1 VLLVKSVGE
10 LNVCGLVY
18 RVFVASVDESSD
30 LSAEEDGV
38 CVASSGQILVRA
50 SLSPSRKRDTL
61 VHEIAHAFLEASG
74 IREFMRT
81 RVKGDYDA
89 FEEAFIR
96 LLVPSF
102 LRFVDDNAKELVRL
116 VRKGKWTR

>member
-1 VLLVKSVGE
+1 MIEVGE

-18 RVFVASVDESSD
+18 RVFIASVDESSELTSD
-30 LSAEEDGV
+30 DDGA
-38 CVASSGQILVRA
+38 CATSSGQILVRA

-61 VHEIAHAFLEASG
+61 VHEVAHAFLEASG
-74 IREFMRT
+74 LREFLKT
-81 RVKGDYDA
+81 RVKGDYDS
-89 FEEAFIR
+89 FEEALIR

-102 LRFVDDNAKELVRL
+102 LRFVDDNSKELIRL

>member
-1 VLLVKSVGE
+1 MKAVGE

-18 RVFVASVDESSD
+18 RVFVASADES
-30 LSAEEDGV
+30 AELTGDDDGA
-38 CVASSGQILVRA
+38 CATASGEIFVRA

-61 VHEIAHAFLEASG
+61 VHEIAHAYLEASG
-74 IREFMRT
+74 LREFLKT
-81 RVKGDYDA
+81 KVKGDYDA
-89 FEEAFIR
+89 FEESFIR

-102 LRFVDDNAKELVRL
+102 LRFVDDNARELVRL